1 MHALDVT
8 GDRVRRRILE
18 LLSGGAMS
26 AGAVVEQLQVEFG
39 ISQPA
44 VSQHLTLLRE
54 TGFVGVE
61 AAGRRRLY
69 RLLPER
75 FEQIGDWLEQFA
87 AVNNSARSAPTRPAQ
102 PGTAPT
108 RPAPTQVLFGPR
120 ALGAL
125 EALETEVAR
134 GKLRRQDEEA
144 AAMKKSRDYESRDNK
159 SRDAAADDAAAGDA
173 AELA

>member
-1 MHALDVT
+1 GGGINCRRNFRRRGSSRRSQYNEVLHSVAGGSVRIVHALDVT
-8 GDRVRRRILE
+8 GDRVRRRSLE
-18 LLSGGAMS
+18 PLSGGAMS

-125 EALETEVAR
+125 EALET
-134 GKLRRQDEEA
+134 
-144 AAMKKSRDYESRDNK
+144 
-159 SRDAAADDAAAGDA
+159 
-173 AELA
+173 